1 MQETARM
8 EGQGR
13 FGELCPF
20 INFSATGK
28 GRIDIFLKD
37 WSYQSKF
44 ERVLSQVLVLIGGSV
59 VHG

>member
-1 MQETARM
+1 M